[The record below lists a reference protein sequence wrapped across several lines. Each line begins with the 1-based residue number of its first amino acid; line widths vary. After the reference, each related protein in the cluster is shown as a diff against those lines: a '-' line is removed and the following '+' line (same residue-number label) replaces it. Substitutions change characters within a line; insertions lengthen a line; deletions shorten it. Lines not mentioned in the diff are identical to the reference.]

1 MVVLCSLAGL
11 AQGSNPYLVS
21 LERWRADHE
30 SALRADDGWLTVV
43 GLGWLKDGANR
54 AGSATD
60 ADVKLPAGAP
70 DALGVFRLAGG
81 TVTFEPSAGV
91 AAEINGQPASRRT
104 MRPDADRLT
113 SGGLSLFVIE
123 RGEKFGIKAENPPC
137 AVTEFATFPLP
148 PKQNLLPIRIE
159 AGERYTPHP

>member
-1 MVVLCSLAGL
+1 MMSRSPVAIVIVVLCSLAGL
-11 AQGSNPYLVS
+11 AQGSSAYLVS

-60 ADVKLPAGAP
+60 AD
-70 DALGVFRLAGG
+70 
-81 TVTFEPSAGV
+81 
-91 AAEINGQPASRRT
+91 
-104 MRPDADRLT
+104 RLT
-113 SGGLSLFVIE
+113 SGSLSLFVIE

-137 AVTEFATFPLP
+137 AVTEFATCPLP
-148 PKQNLLPIRIE
+148 PRQNLLPIRIE
-159 AGERYTPHP
+159 AGERYTPHK